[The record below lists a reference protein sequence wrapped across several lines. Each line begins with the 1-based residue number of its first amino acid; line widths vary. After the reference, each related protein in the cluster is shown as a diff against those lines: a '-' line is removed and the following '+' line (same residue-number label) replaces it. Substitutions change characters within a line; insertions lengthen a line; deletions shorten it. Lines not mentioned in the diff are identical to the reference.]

1 MFKARVMVSFRSARS
16 FRSHT
21 THTNYLLYSS
31 SALPSSYLI
40 FPALPSL
47 LLGWRINLS
56 ALHEVAVVRAVSH
69 TSLIYNH
76 GSTVRRRLL
85 LLLFL
90 FLFLA
95 VLIDNQSSSRT
106 FGPRMINHKELLSK
120 IAPFLTFTLP
130 KMVKYRIQR
139 ALVGLV

>member
-1 MFKARVMVSFRSARS
+1 MFKARVTVSFRSARS

-31 SALPSSYLI
+31 SPLPSSYLI

-56 ALHEVAVVRAVSH
+56 ALHEAAVVRAVSH
-69 TSLIYNH
+69 TSLIYNE
-76 GSTVRRRLL
+76 GSPVRRRLL

-90 FLFLA
+90 FLA
-95 VLIDNQSSSRT
+95 VLIDSQIGSRT
-106 FGPRMINHKELLSK
+106 FGPKMINHKKLLSK
-120 IAPFLTFTLP
+120 IAHFLTFTLP
-130 KMVKYRIQR
+130 KIVKYRIQR
-139 ALVGLV
+139 DLIGLV